1 MRQARGSGD
10 AAALGL
16 SLRTVLHRN
25 FGGQL
30 RGNERGKERI
40 WEQQPETTRPELQ
53 APKKQRKDSMCIA
66 PATKAYKAPG
76 ARTATA
82 FVQPPTPTFAVVAPS
97 QDLMR
102 SSAAPAEEA
111 PRRERALH
119 GSRRLRVQGGR
130 PRRHRQRGQG
140 PLPQG
145 FLQSRPRPPHRRRTR
160 WEGLT

>member
-82 FVQPPTPTFAVVAPS
+82 FVQPPTPTFAVVAPPKRFDATAS
-97 QDLMR
+97 DAR
-102 SSAAPAEEA
+102 
-111 PRRERALH
+111 
-119 GSRRLRVQGGR
+119 
-130 PRRHRQRGQG
+130 
-140 PLPQG
+140 
-145 FLQSRPRPPHRRRTR
+145 
-160 WEGLT
+160 

>member
-102 SSAAPAEEA
+102 SSAANAEEA
-111 PRRERALH
+111 PAANERYMARGVSASKEDVHAAIANVDKGLFPKAFCKVVPDLLT
-119 GSRRLRVQGGR
+119 GDGLGGR
-130 PRRHRQRGQG
+130 V
-140 PLPQG
+140 
-145 FLQSRPRPPHRRRTR
+145 
-160 WEGLT
+160 